1 MIGDMRRQ
9 AVELF
14 SHGVA
19 AAAPGPAVARA
30 LAQWPIPNGSVRVLA
45 VGKAAMAMAGA
56 ALEQLGDTVRSAI
69 VVTNAENAG
78 DLPGARVLV
87 AGHPVPDAAGL
98 EAARVV
104 EAEARAAAQG
114 ETVLVLISGG
124 GSALL
129 PSPIEGI
136 SLADKAR
143 VSQLMLAG
151 GLSIHEL
158 NLVRQC
164 LSRLKG
170 GGLARLCAPAQV
182 VALVLSDVIGDDLRV
197 VASGPTMAAIG
208 QPCDAVDLL
217 KTRQIWDDMPATVQ
231 QALLRSGSNE
241 QPTIIGQTH
250 LIGSNEMSLKAMQN
264 QSGAEIWSQELEGD
278 VQQAASWL
286 AERIRTAPPGP
297 LTAICGGETTVTLT
311 GTGRG
316 GRNQE
321 LALRVALELDGFPRP
336 YVVLSGG
343 TDGRDGPT
351 NAAGGVVDNGTLAR
365 IRAAGGELRSL
376 LANND
381 SYAALH
387 MANDLLM
394 TGGTG
399 TNVADLQVIC
409 LA

>member
-14 SHGVA
+14 TQGVA

-30 LAQWPIPNGSVRVLA
+30 LAQTPIPKGPVRVLA

-56 ALEQLGDTVRSAI
+56 ALEHLGEAVRSAM
-69 VVTNAENAG
+69 VVTSAENAG
-78 DLPGARVLV
+78 HLPGARVLV
-87 AGHPVPDAAGL
+87 SGHPVPDAAGL

-104 EAEARAAAQG
+104 EAEARAATQD

-136 SLADKAR
+136 SLADKAQ

-151 GLSIHEL
+151 GMSIQEM

-164 LSRLKG
+164 VSRLKG
-170 GGLARLCAPAQV
+170 GGLARLCTPAQV

-231 QALLRSGSNE
+231 NALSRSGFHE

-250 LIGSNEMSLKAMQN
+250 LIGSNEMSLKAMRAK
-264 QSGAEIWSQELEGD
+264 SDAEIWSQALDGD

-286 AERIRTAPPGP
+286 AARIRTAPPGP

-321 LALRVALELDGFPRP
+321 LALRVAQELDGFARP

-351 NAAGGVVDNGTLAR
+351 DAAGGVVDNGTLAR
-365 IRAAGGELRSL
+365 IRAAGGNPSAL

-381 SYAALH
+381 SYAALG
-387 MANDLLM
+387 MANDLLV

-409 LA
+409 LG